1 MDDLEVLEWDMLSP
15 SYFKSRV
22 DYATD
27 GPYLE
32 CSQWVQSA
40 LQSVQKMSRTKHDS
54 QKLVEILIQTAGI
67 SKFLNSQSGF
77 EGGEG
82 SQSLIKLGFFFH
94 HAKHR
99 EEHHP
104 KKINK

>member
-15 SYFKSRV
+15 SHFKSRV

-54 QKLVEILIQTAGI
+54 QKLVEILIQNAGV
-67 SKFLNSQSGF
+67 SKFFNSQSGF
-77 EGGEG
+77 EGEG
-82 SQSLIKLGFFFH
+82 SQSLIKLGFFFTMPNTE
-94 HAKHR
+94 KNIIL
-99 EEHHP
+99 
-104 KKINK
+104 KK